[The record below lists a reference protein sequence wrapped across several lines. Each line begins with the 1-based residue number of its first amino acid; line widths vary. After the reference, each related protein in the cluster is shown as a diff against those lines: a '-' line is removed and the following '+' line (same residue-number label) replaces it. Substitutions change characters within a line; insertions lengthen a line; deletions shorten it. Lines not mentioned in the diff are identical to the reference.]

1 MPPEKH
7 YMATAHMSMGNP
19 FLNSPWTGKGRSW
32 GVGHYA
38 VGAAPVSVLLS
49 LGHNTAAGTGEG
61 FRYRHFWTLGRRS
74 SNQDELCRSIIL
86 LEPFERAT

>member
-19 FLNSPWTGKGRSW
+19 FLNSPLTGKGRSW

-61 FRYRHFWTLGRRS
+61 FRYRH
-74 SNQDELCRSIIL
+74 L
-86 LEPFERAT
+86 LDSRKKVL